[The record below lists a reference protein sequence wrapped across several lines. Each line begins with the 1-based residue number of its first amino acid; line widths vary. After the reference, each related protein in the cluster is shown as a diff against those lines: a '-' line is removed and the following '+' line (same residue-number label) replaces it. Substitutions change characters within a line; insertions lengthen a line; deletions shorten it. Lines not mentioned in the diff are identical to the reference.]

1 MDQPLDQFSLLKSHI
16 DAYTKKDGTT
26 VKAHET
32 RIEAHG
38 VKGMKS
44 TPWRKEFKSEKHLAD
59 WMTKQD
65 GNAELHG
72 VREMEQS
79 DPASKPA
86 AMSASAR
93 HGGPLKVG
101 ERVKI
106 KPEFQDEGDDDFH
119 WHVVGDE
126 SKGRVDVSANIPGM
140 KIQPTHT
147 LQSHMVDRHE
157 SSDAPASNPE
167 KAAIPASA
175 VNVVGED
182 RYEFT
187 HGKKPG
193 GRGSYIFSPHKTHD
207 FGAHGST
214 AGEHYFQS
222 AHDSGYTDAKV
233 AAKKWAAGKGHSTI
247 HVQT

>member
-1 MDQPLDQFSLLKSHI
+1 MDKPVDQFSLLKSHI

-44 TPWRKEFKSEKHLAD
+44 NPWRKEFKSHKHLDD

-79 DPASKPA
+79 APA
-86 AMSASAR
+86 AAPTSS
-93 HGGPLKVG
+93 
-101 ERVKI
+101 
-106 KPEFQDEGDDDFH
+106 
-119 WHVVGDE
+119 
-126 SKGRVDVSANIPGM
+126 VDV
-140 KIQPTHT
+140 
-147 LQSHMVDRHE
+147 R
-157 SSDAPASNPE
+157 
-167 KAAIPASA
+167 
-175 VNVVGED
+175 GEE

-193 GRGSYIFSPHKTHD
+193 GKGGSYIFSPHKTHD
-207 FGAHGST
+207 FGAHGNK
-214 AGEHYFQS
+214 AGEDYFQS
-222 AHDSGYTDAKV
+222 EHGSGYTDAKG
-233 AAKKWAAGKGHSTI
+233 AAKKWAAGKGHGTI
-247 HVQT
+247 YVQT